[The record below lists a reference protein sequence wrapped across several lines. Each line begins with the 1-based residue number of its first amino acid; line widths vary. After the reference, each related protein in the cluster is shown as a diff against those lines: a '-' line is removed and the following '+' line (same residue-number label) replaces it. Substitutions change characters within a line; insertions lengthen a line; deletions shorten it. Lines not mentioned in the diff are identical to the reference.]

1 MHGLF
6 EAARQAAAYGTTQLT
21 EEMIGSGN
29 KYHFDVVMSAPVITF
44 PRDGIVPYSGSP
56 GSGSGGGSSS
66 SNPLGVDV
74 IVAQPGELTISNEF
88 TTVREAGRDWD
99 VNHISLALRRI
110 GLKSEFVISEDTSE
124 HGSFGQPGEQV
135 LQMLED
141 VDYKMDMHMLMQGH
155 IGGCPR
161 PVTEL
166 VGMLSPVKL
175 KLTEYQYKMVYDL
188 LMMIVRVFGN
198 DPNVP
203 TPPDPL
209 IGDRL
214 LDLEILRENP
224 ATRAAKDTR
233 QALANLRQIDEAQDS
248 ALLSEEQRAGQ
259 YATIDLFVT
268 LATIQLEL
276 FQGSGFDLDSMRKAS
291 FTRMD
296 INDLSVKYRAKAN
309 GDSKAE
315 MAIVAVRAYDT
326 RPGTDN
332 QFTQI
337 ISPTI
342 MSQSGSGRS
351 ESEPAAATATPETS
365 PDAQSRGS
373 MHAIAQDS
381 PVEEDSGSPQLVC
394 HVDMRPNQDMVVL
407 LTLDSPRIILVL
419 DHVFMLMGFAASA
432 FPQQPPPP
440 PPSAVQLKDTAQ
452 ATDARA
458 AETTGGLIYKVD
470 ILHPE
475 LILLANPSSRASEA
489 LILSVNQIILAQEGL
504 FCATMDE
511 IGVSLCTIDRRQET
525 SRNVMDPFTVIATMD
540 SRVTA
545 SGGQTSQIS
554 DVSVDVG
561 NLLLRLGLND
571 VLLMLEIFNKAMELM
586 YRDGS
591 GAETG
596 QQPSTPAADAGL
608 RSNSAHPQG
617 RAWDSSETA
626 SVASAP
632 SVLRQDGGG
641 SEHSSPDMA
650 AAAAAAAAAGRIIK
664 ETMRVTVASLR
675 VVVIRDM
682 FGLPVY
688 ACTAREFHVDAT
700 DWSLGLQVRSNVQ
713 LQASYFNRRNSH
725 WEPVIEP
732 WRFAVNMAS
741 EGDVQRVDISAA
753 DRLLVNASHALIEET
768 LCVAAQW
775 DDEVAKRAQ
784 GGTAAGER
792 MPYVLVNRTG
802 IDCHVWVDVAEGA
815 AARAPRIDTSP
826 VLLRDGESLPWRFED
841 WRRRREQLEAT
852 AHHVGI
858 QFANGQW
865 EWLRRVQ
872 VDREGVR
879 YYTLQPAADG
889 IHHRVAVE
897 VRLDAANLVKRVELR
912 SPLVVV
918 NSTRVAMEVAMC
930 DYRGELRTDA
940 AVIAP
945 GAELPLPI
953 LFCHQYAVRVRP
965 EGFGYA
971 WSSQYIYWRDFL
983 AQDARTELCC
993 LPGTS
998 SDNAGASYGGG
1009 RNTHAGP
1016 DVAPDAMPFFVHF
1029 NALCDVSN
1037 PALYKYP
1044 FMRLVMTPPLE
1055 IENLLPYALQVC
1067 VIDKTVGRKWISG
1080 LARGGVA
1087 AVHAVQPGHLV
1098 LLTMR
1103 IPDAGFDQCD
1113 GTIIETSD
1121 EDEYPVDDT
1130 IS

>member
-1 MHGLF
+1 
-6 EAARQAAAYGTTQLT
+6 
-21 EEMIGSGN
+21 
-29 KYHFDVVMSAPVITF
+29 
-44 PRDGIVPYSGSP
+44 
-56 GSGSGGGSSS
+56 
-66 SNPLGVDV
+66 
-74 IVAQPGELTISNEF
+74 
-88 TTVREAGRDWD
+88 
-99 VNHISLALRRI
+99 
-110 GLKSEFVISEDTSE
+110 
-124 HGSFGQPGEQV
+124 
-135 LQMLED
+135 
-141 VDYKMDMHMLMQGH
+141 
-155 IGGCPR
+155 
-161 PVTEL
+161 
-166 VGMLSPVKL
+166 
-175 KLTEYQYKMVYDL
+175 
-188 LMMIVRVFGN
+188 
-198 DPNVP
+198 
-203 TPPDPL
+203 
-209 IGDRL
+209 
-214 LDLEILRENP
+214 
-224 ATRAAKDTR
+224 
-233 QALANLRQIDEAQDS
+233 
-248 ALLSEEQRAGQ
+248 
-259 YATIDLFVT
+259 
-268 LATIQLEL
+268 
-276 FQGSGFDLDSMRKAS
+276 
-291 FTRMD
+291 
-296 INDLSVKYRAKAN
+296 
-309 GDSKAE
+309 
-315 MAIVAVRAYDT
+315 
-326 RPGTDN
+326 
-332 QFTQI
+332 
-337 ISPTI
+337 
-342 MSQSGSGRS
+342 
-351 ESEPAAATATPETS
+351 
-365 PDAQSRGS
+365 
-373 MHAIAQDS
+373 
-381 PVEEDSGSPQLVC
+381 
-394 HVDMRPNQDMVVL
+394 
-407 LTLDSPRIILVL
+407 
-419 DHVFMLMGFAASA
+419 
-432 FPQQPPPP
+432 
-440 PPSAVQLKDTAQ
+440 
-452 ATDARA
+452 
-458 AETTGGLIYKVD
+458 
-470 ILHPE
+470 
-475 LILLANPSSRASEA
+475 
-489 LILSVNQIILAQEGL
+489 
-504 FCATMDE
+504 
-511 IGVSLCTIDRRQET
+511 
-525 SRNVMDPFTVIATMD
+525 
-540 SRVTA
+540 
-545 SGGQTSQIS
+545 
-554 DVSVDVG
+554 
-561 NLLLRLGLND
+561 
-571 VLLMLEIFNKAMELM
+571 
-586 YRDGS
+586 
-591 GAETG
+591 
-596 QQPSTPAADAGL
+596 
-608 RSNSAHPQG
+608 
-617 RAWDSSETA
+617 
-626 SVASAP
+626 
-632 SVLRQDGGG
+632 
-641 SEHSSPDMA
+641 
-650 AAAAAAAAAGRIIK
+650 
-664 ETMRVTVASLR
+664 
-675 VVVIRDM
+675 M

-732 WRFAVNMAS
+732 WRFVVNMAS

-1130 IS
+1130 ISVADRQGIRLALKLHRMDIPSSGGRCRRISIYAPYVMVNRTGLKLFYSSKGFFKGVSAVAGQELQRNAPREANRDQRGANRDLQLESAPVPAGAETDARPLMFSFGSYDLKNRALVRVADSEWSRPLSFDALGSAAEVVIPAAERLADIHLGIQIEPGRGRYSHTRVVTFT